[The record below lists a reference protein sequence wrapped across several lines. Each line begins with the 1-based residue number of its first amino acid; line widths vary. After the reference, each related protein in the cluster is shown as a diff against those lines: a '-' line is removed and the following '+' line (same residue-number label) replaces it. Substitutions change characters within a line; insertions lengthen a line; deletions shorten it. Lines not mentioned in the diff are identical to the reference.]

1 MKKFLSSLVMTIL
14 LSSCAV
20 EKEKLTEN
28 IGKYVPPNIDDT
40 NFKNSTIS
48 NKNFDETWNS
58 VIDFVNDSFF
68 KIENLEKD
76 SGLLTLSFGAKEA
89 EKFIDCGDFEY
100 TLFFTG
106 EEFKGSY
113 IDYAKSGLLAV
124 LEAKMNINIEKIDN
138 ESTKISINTNYTYS
152 TQHALGYYDPKLNQ
166 TYSFESGGYQ
176 TIDVINPIKGSIPT
190 RTCKSTNFA
199 ENTIFKL
206 SKVRILTIF
215 ISLSCLFER
224 QYL

>member
-1 MKKFLSSLVMTIL
+1 MNKFLSSLVITIL
-14 LSSCAV
+14 LSSFAV
-20 EKEKLTEN
+20 DKKKLTEN
-28 IGKYVPPNIDDT
+28 VGKYVPPNIDDT
-40 NFKNSTIS
+40 NFKNFVIT

-58 VIDFVNDSFF
+58 VLDFVNDSFF
-68 KIENLEKD
+68 KIENIDKD
-76 SGLLTLSFGAKEA
+76 SGLLMLSFGSKET
-89 EKFIDCGDFEY
+89 ENFIDCGDFEY

-124 LEAKMNINIEKIDN
+124 LEAKMNINIQKIDN

-199 ENTIFKL
+199 ENAIFNVIK
-206 SKVRILTIF
+206 
-215 ISLSCLFER
+215 
-224 QYL
+224 

>member
-1 MKKFLSSLVMTIL
+1 MKRFITSLVITIL

-20 EKEKLTEN
+20 QKEKLTEN
-28 IGKYVPPNIDDT
+28 VGKYFPPNIDET
-40 NFKNSTIS
+40 NFKNSIIT
-48 NKNFDETWNS
+48 NKNFDETWTS
-58 VIDFVNDSFF
+58 LIDFVSDSFF

-76 SGLLTLSFGAKEA
+76 SGLLTLSFGSKEA
-89 EKFIDCGDFEY
+89 ENFIDCGDFEY

-124 LEAKMNINIEKIDN
+124 LEAKMNINIRKIDN
-138 ESTKISINTNYTYS
+138 ESTKISINTKYTYS
-152 TQHALGYYDPKLNQ
+152 TQHALGYYDPELNQ

-199 ENTIFKL
+199 ENAIFNL
-206 SKVRILTIF
+206 I
-215 ISLSCLFER
+215 
-224 QYL
+224 Q

>member
-1 MKKFLSSLVMTIL
+1 MKKFLLSFVLSML

-28 IGKYVPPNIDDT
+28 VGKYVPPNIDDT
-40 NFKNSTIS
+40 KFKNSVIT
-48 NKNFDETWNS
+48 NKNFDETWTSLIN
-58 VIDFVNDSFF
+58 FVSDSFF

-76 SGLLTLSFGAKEA
+76 SGLLKLAFGSKET

-124 LEAKMNINIEKIDN
+124 LEAKMNINIQKIDN

-199 ENTIFKL
+199 ETAIFNAIK
-206 SKVRILTIF
+206 
-215 ISLSCLFER
+215 
-224 QYL
+224 

>member
-1 MKKFLSSLVMTIL
+1 MKKILSSLVMTIL
-14 LSSCAV
+14 LFSCAV
-20 EKEKLTEN
+20 EVEKLTEN
-28 IGKYVPPNIDDT
+28 VGKYVPPNIDDT
-40 NFKNSTIS
+40 NFKNSVTT
-48 NKNFDETWNS
+48 NKNFDETWTS

-76 SGLLTLSFGAKEA
+76 SGLLTLSFGSKEA
-89 EKFIDCGDFEY
+89 ENFIDCGYFEY

-113 IDYAKSGLLAV
+113 IDYVKSGLLAV
-124 LEAKMNINIEKIDN
+124 LEAKMNINIQKIDN
-138 ESTKISINTNYTYS
+138 ESTKISINTNYTFS

-166 TYSFESGGYQ
+166 TYSFVSGGYQ

-199 ENTIFKL
+199 ENSIFNVIK
-206 SKVRILTIF
+206 
-215 ISLSCLFER
+215 
-224 QYL
+224 

>member
-1 MKKFLSSLVMTIL
+1 MKKLLSSLVMAIL
-14 LSSCAV
+14 LSSCAL

-28 IGKYVPPNIDDT
+28 VGKYVPPNIDDT
-40 NFKNSTIS
+40 NFKNSVIT
-48 NKNFDETWNS
+48 NKNFDETWTS

-76 SGLLTLSFGAKEA
+76 SGLLTLSFGSKEA

-124 LEAKMNINIEKIDN
+124 LEAKMNINIRKIDN
-138 ESTKISINTNYTYS
+138 ESTKISITTNYTFS

-166 TYSFESGGYQ
+166 TYSFVSGGYQ
-176 TIDVINPIKGSIPT
+176 TINVISPIKGSIPT

-199 ENTIFKL
+199 ENEFFNLIK
-206 SKVRILTIF
+206 
-215 ISLSCLFER
+215 
-224 QYL
+224 

>member
-1 MKKFLSSLVMTIL
+1 MNMFLSSLVMIIA

-20 EKEKLTEN
+20 EKKNLTEN
-28 IGKYVPPNIDDT
+28 VGKYVPPNIDDS
-40 NFKNSTIS
+40 NFKNFVIT
-48 NKNFDETWNS
+48 NKNFDETWNAI
-58 VIDFVNDSFF
+58 IDFVNNSFF
-68 KIENLEKD
+68 SIENLEKD
-76 SGLLTLSFGAKEA
+76 SGLLTLSFGSKEA
-89 EKFIDCGDFEY
+89 KNFIDCGYFEY

-124 LEAKMNINIEKIDN
+124 LEAKMNINIQKIDN
-138 ESTKISINTNYTYS
+138 ESTKISINTNYTFS

-166 TYSFESGGYQ
+166 TYSFVSGGYQ

-199 ENTIFKL
+199 ENAIFNVIK
-206 SKVRILTIF
+206 
-215 ISLSCLFER
+215 
-224 QYL
+224 

>member
-1 MKKFLSSLVMTIL
+1 MKKFFSSLVITIL

-28 IGKYVPPNIDDT
+28 VGKYVPPNINDT
-40 NFKNSTIS
+40 NFKNSVIT
-48 NKNFDETWNS
+48 NKNFDETWTS
-58 VIDFVNDSFF
+58 VIDFVNNSFF

-76 SGLLTLSFGAKEA
+76 SGLLMLSFGSKEA
-89 EKFIDCGDFEY
+89 ENFIDCGDFEY

-124 LEAKMNINIEKIDN
+124 LVAKMNINIRKIDN
-138 ESTKISINTNYTYS
+138 ESTKISINTKYTYS
-152 TQHALGYYDPKLNQ
+152 TQHALGYYDPELNQ

-199 ENTIFKL
+199 ENAIFNL
-206 SKVRILTIF
+206 I
-215 ISLSCLFER
+215 
-224 QYL
+224 Q

>member
-1 MKKFLSSLVMTIL
+1 MILFL
-14 LSSCAV
+14 
-20 EKEKLTEN
+20 KLKT
-28 IGKYVPPNIDDT
+28 
-40 NFKNSTIS
+40 F
-48 NKNFDETWNS
+48 
-58 VIDFVNDSFF
+58 
-68 KIENLEKD
+68 EKD
-76 SGLLTLSFGAKEA
+76 SGLLTLSFSSKDA

-113 IDYAKSGLLAV
+113 IGYAKSGLMAV
-124 LEAKMNINIEKIDN
+124 LEAKMNINIRKIDN
-138 ESTKISINTNYTYS
+138 ESTKISVNTNYKYS

-199 ENTIFKL
+199 ENAIFN
-206 SKVRILTIF
+206 VI
-215 ISLSCLFER
+215 
-224 QYL
+224 Q

>member
-1 MKKFLSSLVMTIL
+1 MKKFFSTLVMTVL
-14 LSSCAV
+14 LFSCAV
-20 EKEKLTEN
+20 EKEILTEN
-28 IGKYVPPNIDDT
+28 VGKYVPPNTDDT
-40 NFKNSTIS
+40 NFKNSVIT
-48 NKNFDETWNS
+48 NKSFDETWTS
-58 VIDFVNDSFF
+58 VIDFVNDSLF

-76 SGLLTLSFGAKEA
+76 SGLVTLSFGSKET
-89 EKFIDCGDFEY
+89 ENFIDCGEFEY

-113 IDYAKSGLLAV
+113 IDYAKSGLLAI
-124 LEAKMNINIEKIDN
+124 LEAKMNINIQKIDN
-138 ESTKISINTNYTYS
+138 ESTKISIKTNYTYS

-199 ENTIFKL
+199 ETAIFNAIK
-206 SKVRILTIF
+206 
-215 ISLSCLFER
+215 
-224 QYL
+224 

>member
-1 MKKFLSSLVMTIL
+1 MNKLLSSLIMIII

-20 EKEKLTEN
+20 KEEKLTEN
-28 IGKYVPPNIDDT
+28 VGKYVPPNIADT
-40 NFKNSTIS
+40 NFKNSLII
-48 NKNFDETWNS
+48 NKNFDEIWTS
-58 VIDFVNDSFF
+58 VIDFVDDSFF

-76 SGLLTLSFGAKEA
+76 SGLLALSFGSKEV

-106 EEFKGSY
+106 EEFQGSY

-124 LEAKMNINIEKIDN
+124 LEAKMNINIRKIDN
-138 ESTKISINTNYTYS
+138 EATKISINTNYTFS

-166 TYSFESGGYQ
+166 TYSFVSGGYQ
-176 TIDVINPIKGSIPT
+176 TIDVINPISGSIPT

-199 ENTIFKL
+199 ENVIFNVIK
-206 SKVRILTIF
+206 
-215 ISLSCLFER
+215 
-224 QYL
+224 

>member
-1 MKKFLSSLVMTIL
+1 MKKLLSSLVITIL

-20 EKEKLTEN
+20 EKEKLSEN
-28 IGKYVPPNIDDT
+28 VGKYVPPNIDDT
-40 NFKNSTIS
+40 NFKNSVIT
-48 NKNFDETWNS
+48 NKNFDETWSS
-58 VIDFVNDSFF
+58 VVDFVNGSFF

-76 SGLLTLSFGAKEA
+76 SGLLTLSFGSKEA
-89 EKFIDCGDFEY
+89 ESFIDCGDFEY

-124 LEAKMNINIEKIDN
+124 LEAKMNINIQKIDN

-166 TYSFESGGYQ
+166 TYSFVSGGHQ

-199 ENTIFKL
+199 ENEIFNVIK
-206 SKVRILTIF
+206 
-215 ISLSCLFER
+215 
-224 QYL
+224 

>member
-1 MKKFLSSLVMTIL
+1 MKKFLSSLVMTVL

-28 IGKYVPPNIDDT
+28 IGKYVPPNIDNT

-58 VIDFVNDSFF
+58 LIDFVNDSFL

-106 EEFKGSY
+106 EDFKGSY

-124 LEAKMNINIEKIDN
+124 LEAKMNINIQKIDN
-138 ESTKISINTNYTYS
+138 KSSKISINTNYTYS

-166 TYSFESGGYQ
+166 TYSFVSGGYQ

-199 ENTIFKL
+199 ENAIFNVIK
-206 SKVRILTIF
+206 
-215 ISLSCLFER
+215 
-224 QYL
+224 

>member
-1 MKKFLSSLVMTIL
+1 MKKFFSSLAITIL
-14 LSSCAV
+14 LSSCAG
-20 EKEKLTEN
+20 EKQKLTEN
-28 IGKYVPPNIDDT
+28 VGKYVPPNIEDT
-40 NFKNSTIS
+40 NFKDFVITN
-48 NKNFDETWNS
+48 NNFDETWTS
-58 VIDFVNDSFF
+58 IFDFVNDSFF

-76 SGLLTLSFGAKEA
+76 SGLLTLSFGSKEA

-124 LEAKMNINIEKIDN
+124 LEAKMNINIQKIDN
-138 ESTKISINTNYTYS
+138 ESTKLSLNTNYTYS

-166 TYSFESGGYQ
+166 TYSFKSGGYQ

-199 ENTIFKL
+199 ENTIFNLIK
-206 SKVRILTIF
+206 
-215 ISLSCLFER
+215 
-224 QYL
+224 

>member
-1 MKKFLSSLVMTIL
+1 MVMTIL

-20 EKEKLTEN
+20 EKKKLTEN
-28 IGKYVPPNIDDT
+28 VGKYVPPNIDDT
-40 NFKNSTIS
+40 SFKNSIIT
-48 NKNFDETWNS
+48 KKKFDETWNS
-58 VIDFVNDSFF
+58 VINFVNDSFF
-68 KIENLEKD
+68 KIENLDKD
-76 SGLLTLSFGAKEA
+76 SGLLTLSFGSKET
-89 EKFIDCGDFEY
+89 ENFIDCGDFEY

-113 IDYAKSGLLAV
+113 IDYAKSGLLAA
-124 LEAKMNINIEKIDN
+124 LEAQMNIKLQKIDN
-138 ESTKISINTNYTYS
+138 ETTKISINTNYTYS

-199 ENTIFKL
+199 EKAIFNLLK
-206 SKVRILTIF
+206 
-215 ISLSCLFER
+215 
-224 QYL
+224 

>member
-1 MKKFLSSLVMTIL
+1 MKKFLSTLVMTIL
-14 LSSCAV
+14 FSSCAL

-28 IGKYVPPNIDDT
+28 FGKYIPPNIDDT
-40 NFKNSTIS
+40 NFKNSVITK
-48 NKNFDETWNS
+48 KNFDETWNS
-58 VIDFVNDSFF
+58 VIDFVNDSLF

-76 SGLLTLSFGAKEA
+76 SGMLTLSFGSKEA

-124 LEAKMNINIEKIDN
+124 LEAKMNINIQKIDN
-138 ESTKISINTNYTYS
+138 ESTKISINTNYTFS

-199 ENTIFKL
+199 ETAIFNAIK
-206 SKVRILTIF
+206 
-215 ISLSCLFER
+215 
-224 QYL
+224 

>member
-20 EKEKLTEN
+20 EVEKLTEN
-28 IGKYVPPNIDDT
+28 VGKYVPPNIDDT
-40 NFKNSTIS
+40 NFKNSVIT
-48 NKNFDETWNS
+48 NKNFDETWTS
-58 VIDFVNDSFF
+58 VIDFVSDSFF
-68 KIENLEKD
+68 KIENIEKD
-76 SGLLTLSFGAKEA
+76 SGLLTLSFGSKEA
-89 EKFIDCGDFEY
+89 ENFIDCGDFEY

-124 LEAKMNINIEKIDN
+124 LEAKMYINIRKIDN
-138 ESTKISINTNYTYS
+138 ESTQVSINTNYMFS

-166 TYSFESGGYQ
+166 TYSFVSGGYQ
-176 TIDVINPIKGSIPT
+176 KINVINPISGSIPT

-199 ENTIFKL
+199 ENTIFNVIK
-206 SKVRILTIF
+206 
-215 ISLSCLFER
+215 
-224 QYL
+224 

>member
-1 MKKFLSSLVMTIL
+1 MINFLSSLVITIL
-14 LSSCAV
+14 LLSCAV

-28 IGKYVPPNIDDT
+28 VGKYVPPNIDDT
-40 NFKNSTIS
+40 NFKNSVIT

-58 VIDFVNDSFF
+58 VLDFVNDSFF
-68 KIENLEKD
+68 KIENIDKD
-76 SGLLTLSFGAKEA
+76 SGLLTLSFGSKET
-89 EKFIDCGDFEY
+89 ENFIDCGDFEY

-124 LEAKMNINIEKIDN
+124 LEAKMNINIQKNDN

-166 TYSFESGGYQ
+166 TYSFESGGS
-176 TIDVINPIKGSIPT
+176 IDVINPIKGSIPT

-199 ENTIFKL
+199 ETAIFNAIK
-206 SKVRILTIF
+206 
-215 ISLSCLFER
+215 
-224 QYL
+224 

>member
-1 MKKFLSSLVMTIL
+1 MKKLLSSLVMTVL

-28 IGKYVPPNIDDT
+28 IGKYIPPNIDDT
-40 NFKNSTIS
+40 NFKNSTIF

-58 VIDFVNDSFF
+58 ILDFVNDSFF

-138 ESTKISINTNYTYS
+138 ESSKISINTNYTYS

-199 ENTIFKL
+199 ENTILNVIK
-206 SKVRILTIF
+206 
-215 ISLSCLFER
+215 
-224 QYL
+224 